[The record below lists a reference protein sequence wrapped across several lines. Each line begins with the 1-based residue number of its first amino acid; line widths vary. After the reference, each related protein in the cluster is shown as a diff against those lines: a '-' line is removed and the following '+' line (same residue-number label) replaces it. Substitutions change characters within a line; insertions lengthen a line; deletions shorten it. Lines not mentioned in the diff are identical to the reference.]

1 MCEYISIPWEKVIY
15 SESLTAEKLVLV
27 EPLTIGFHAVSRAKV
42 GTKEI
47 VMVLGCGMVGIGA
60 IAGAVLKGAKVIAV
74 DIDDKKLSIAKK
86 IGASY
91 ILNSQEKDLHKEIK
105 QITRGPGPDVVIEA
119 VGDPK
124 TYISAVDE
132 VAYAGRV
139 VCVGYAKENVSFATK
154 LFVHKEIDIRGSRN
168 ASQSNF
174 RSVIKYLENIDY
186 DINELITSKI
196 GLGEVADSIKKWSS
210 NPANVLKIIVD
221 LEKK

>member
-1 MCEYISIPWEKVIY
+1 MQEG
-15 SESLTAEKLVLV
+15 LFVL
-27 EPLTIGFHAVSRAKV
+27 
-42 GTKEI
+42 
-47 VMVLGCGMVGIGA
+47 
-60 IAGAVLKGAKVIAV
+60 
-74 DIDDKKLSIAKK
+74 D
-86 IGASY
+86 
-91 ILNSQEKDLHKEIK
+91 N
-105 QITRGPGPDVVIEA
+105 
-119 VGDPK
+119 
-124 TYISAVDE
+124 
-132 VAYAGRV
+132 
-139 VCVGYAKENVSFATK
+139 AKENVSFATK